1 MTLLTPPG
9 RRTAP
14 RKRKPAGLVYIVKKL
29 ISPATTVRP
38 IPRLPL
44 HLFFLTHFGPGHMTQ
59 LDRASVVSSEGSQIP
74 ALKGTGNEQSTCW
87 TKRSSVRRFPVFF
100 SAFVLL
106 FPNLSSDLHLSSR
119 ATEKTEIGTPK
130 SCPAANT
137 SPDTY
142 PDMYVHMPS
151 VVNLTLPLR
160 FCSKRNPFLRTTP
173 SSTSPSTPPSPSAQK
188 QPISNTPSSP
198 PSSATRPQNHSP
210 RPRPRPR
217 TPPSSRTTRAPGPP
231 T

>member
-87 TKRSSVRRFPVFF
+87 TKRSSVRRFPALF
-100 SAFVLL
+100 SL
-106 FPNLSSDLHLSSR
+106 FANLSSDLHLSSR

-137 SPDTY
+137 SPNTY

-217 TPPSSRTTRAPGPP
+217 TPPSSRTIRAPGPP